1 MALESPNF
9 VCVLRFASISHT
21 RDAREILRLD
31 AMSCKES
38 QKGFSREIEV
48 ECFFIVIDRFIVMS
62 IFSCLDVSR
71 C

>member
-1 MALESPNF
+1 MALERPNF

-21 RDAREILRLD
+21 RDAREISRLD

-38 QKGFSREIEV
+38 QKGFSSEIEV

-62 IFSCLDVSR
+62 IFSA
-71 C
+71 